1 LYGRYSWAYE
11 TESYCGRK
19 IISLAAYSNGVEV
32 KKSHTNG
39 AAAWQRKKKKS
50 VKKGTQKNYAR
61 TGWLRAPN
69 TTNNK
74 TTHHTKKTLRNPIDS
89 EKW

>member
-1 LYGRYSWAYE
+1 MYGRYSWAYE

-39 AAAWQRKKKKS
+39 AAAWQKKKKKKS
-50 VKKGTQKNYAR
+50 VKKGTK
-61 TGWLRAPN
+61 
-69 TTNNK
+69 
-74 TTHHTKKTLRNPIDS
+74 KKTMPVRGGCVHQILPTIRPPITPR
-89 EKW
+89 KP